1 MKSLS
6 VEHQHGN
13 GHSWDRVTNEK
24 CPAGESELAGATDS
38 GFIPNCRQLVSTLQ
52 DFKFYFRIISIFFK
66 ILVNV

>member
-24 CPAGESELAGATDS
+24 CPAGESKLAGATDKWVY
-38 GFIPNCRQLVSTLQ
+38 PHPRQLVSILQ
-52 DFKFYFRIISIFFK
+52 DVKFCFRIISIFFK